1 MSDDNISIKIKMSS
15 NNSTFEITISKSSTI
30 NELKE
35 MCKTSSGINPPE
47 QNLVYRGRI
56 LVDDKLVSDYNIATD
71 HTIILVKKHVEAK
84 GKQIFFY
91 FFNFLNLFL
100 FNFIEIFE

>member
-1 MSDDNISIKIKMSS
+1 MSDDNITIKIKMSS

-35 MCKTSSGINPPE
+35 SCKTSSGINPPE

-56 LVDDKLVSDYNIATD
+56 LVDDKLISDYNIAND

-84 GKQIFFY
+84 GEIY
-91 FFNFLNLFL
+91 FL
-100 FNFIEIFE
+100 FFILLKFSYYLN